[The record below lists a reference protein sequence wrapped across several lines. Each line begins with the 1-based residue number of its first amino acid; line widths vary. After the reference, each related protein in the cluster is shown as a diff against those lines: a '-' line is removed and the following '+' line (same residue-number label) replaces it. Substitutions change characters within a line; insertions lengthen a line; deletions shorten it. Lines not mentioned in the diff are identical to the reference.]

1 MKVAVIHEMLIKLGG
16 AENVV
21 DDILTLYPEADLFTL
36 IYDENKVSKLF
47 PVSRI
52 KKVPRLTQFI
62 YKLTKNQRFCLLFMA
77 RAIESLDFSQY
88 DLVISSSSGFA
99 HGCITK
105 PETLH
110 VVYYHSPARYLWD
123 WTFEGRKDMNY
134 SPFFKKIILAFL
146 AFIFHNLRIWDYM
159 ASQRHDVAI
168 AASKQIQLRI
178 SKYYKRP
185 SEVIYPS
192 VYTDKFEIWEK
203 LLKDRH
209 YYVITSAL
217 TEFKRVDILVNAF
230 NVLGYRLIIIWT
242 GAQESY
248 LKSIAKE
255 NIEFVGYRHTFE
267 INEYY
272 KNARWFILPGRE
284 DFWIA
289 PIEAMAAWIPVFWL
303 DEGWL
308 TETSINWLSWE
319 FFHDREWLDFIEKF
333 EQFHSN
339 IESGKYDRIKIR
351 NHALKFN
358 KDRFLQEFK
367 DLVDRELSK

>member
-1 MKVAVIHEMLIKLGG
+1 MLIKLGW

-21 DDILTLYPEADLFTL
+21 DDILSLYPEADLFTL
-36 IYDENKVSKLF
+36 IYNEDKVKKLF
-47 PVSRI
+47 PASRI
-52 KKVPRLTQFI
+52 KKVPSLTQFI
-62 YKLTKNQRFCLLFMA
+62 YKLTKNQRFCLPFMA
-77 RAIESLDFSQY
+77 RAVESLDLSSY

-99 HGCITK
+99 HGAITK
-105 PETLH
+105 PETLF

-146 AFIFHNLRIWDYM
+146 GYIFHNLRIWDYM

-185 SEVIYPS
+185 SDVIYPS
-192 VYTDKFEIWEK
+192 VYTDEFEIWERV
-203 LLKDRH
+203 LKDRF

-230 NVLGYRLIIIWT
+230 NVLGYKLIIIWT
-242 GAQESY
+242 GAQEAY

-272 KNARWFILPGRE
+272 KNAKWFILPGRE

-289 PIEAMAAWIPVFWL
+289 PIEAMAAGIPVFWL
-303 DEGWL
+303 KEWWL
-308 TETSINWLSWE
+308 TETSVEWLSWE
-319 FFHDREWLDFIEKF
+319 FFDDREWLDFIEKF

-358 KDRFLQEFK
+358 KARFLQEFQ
-367 DLVDRELSK
+367 DLVEEKMRG